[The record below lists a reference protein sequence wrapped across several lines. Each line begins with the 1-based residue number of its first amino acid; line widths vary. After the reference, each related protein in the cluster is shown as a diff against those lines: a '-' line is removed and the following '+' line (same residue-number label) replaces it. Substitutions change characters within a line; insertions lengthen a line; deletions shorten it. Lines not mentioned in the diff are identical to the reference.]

1 MRIIK
6 LVIAFILSVICFVIS
21 AAAFGFLLNSS
32 EKSIEFGK
40 DFIGMEY
47 SAVIHQIG
55 REPDVI
61 EKLPMNKLD
70 AEFKNA
76 YGSFI
81 DTCNVKH
88 QVIKFTYKNLMGD
101 ITLWAYDNN
110 NSSVIILAR

>member
-6 LVIAFILSVICFVIS
+6 AIISFFLLAICF
-21 AAAFGFLLNSS
+21 AASSITFAFWLNTF
-32 EKSIEFGK
+32 EKPVEFGK

-47 SAVIHQIG
+47 SAVIHHFG
-55 REPDVI
+55 KEPDVI
-61 EKLPMNKLD
+61 EKMPMGKLD

-88 QVIKFTYKNLMGD
+88 QIIKFTYKNVMGD

-110 NSSVIILAR
+110 NSIEIILAR